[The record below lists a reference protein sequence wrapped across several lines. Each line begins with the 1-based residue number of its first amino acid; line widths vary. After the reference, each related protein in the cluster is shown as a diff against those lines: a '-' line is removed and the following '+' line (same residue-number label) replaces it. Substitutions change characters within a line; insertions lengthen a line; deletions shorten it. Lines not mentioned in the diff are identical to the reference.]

1 MQPVNVSFEHAA
13 PDDVE
18 ALVQAQIRA
27 FHYDSVLYSG
37 VEEGGPPGYDSVED
51 TLKKIREDE
60 FYKILVDGQ
69 IVGGIILF
77 EREAGHFHLDVLNIV
92 PEYQNYGIGTQAIK
106 FIEQTYPASKWT
118 LDTPA
123 YAIRNQHFYEK
134 FGYLKVGE
142 KYEEDDF
149 LLYAYEKLV

>member
-1 MQPVNVSFEHAA
+1 MNISFERATPA
-13 PDDVE
+13 DVD

-27 FHYDSVLYSG
+27 FHYDTVLYPG
-37 VEEGGPPGYDSVED
+37 VEESGPPGYDSVEV
-51 TLKKIREDE
+51 TLKKIKEDE

-77 EREAGHFHLDVLNIV
+77 EPEPGHFHLDVLNIV
-92 PEYQNYGIGTQAIK
+92 PEYQNFGIGTRAMK

-134 FGYLKVGE
+134 FGYVKVGE
-142 KYEEDDF
+142 TSEAGGLILF
-149 LLYAYEKLV
+149 AYEKLV

>member
-1 MQPVNVSFEHAA
+1 MNVSFERAA

-27 FHYDSVLYSG
+27 FHYDSVLYPG
-37 VEEGGPPGYDSVED
+37 VEEGGPPGYDSVEA
-51 TLKKIREDE
+51 TLKKMTENE
-60 FYKILVDGQ
+60 FYKIVVDGQ

-77 EREAGHFHLDVLNIV
+77 EREPGHFHLDVLNIL

-106 FIEQTYPASKWT
+106 FIEEAHPATNWT

-134 FGYLKVGE
+134 FGYVKVGE
-142 KYEEDDF
+142 KYEADDF
-149 LLYAYEKLV
+149 LLFAYEKRV

>member
-1 MQPVNVSFEHAA
+1 MNISFEHAK

-27 FHYDSVLYSG
+27 FHYDTALYLG
-37 VEEGGPPGYDSVED
+37 VEESGPPGYDSVED
-51 TLKKIREDE
+51 TLRKIQEDE

-77 EREAGHFHLDVLNIV
+77 EREPGHFHLDVLNIV
-92 PEYQNYGIGTQAIK
+92 PEYQNFGIGTCAIT

-134 FGYLKVGE
+134 FGYVKVGE
-142 KYEEDDF
+142 TGEAGGLILF
-149 LLYAYEKLV
+149 AYEKQV